1 MRHTRPTTLLALSL
15 MLIACGS
22 AAPTVAPS
30 ASSVDAP
37 IGTIASRVAPASA
50 APVSA
55 APATQ
60 PISAPTTVV
69 TVPAQPTPT
78 VTPTP
83 TPRVVI
89 PIAPGAV
96 RHAIVPPRSQAT
108 YRAGEKFLGQEISV
122 RVATVSGVTGDLYI
136 DRQRPS
142 ASSVSTITVPIRG
155 LVSDMPDHDRVR
167 DRFLETTRYP
177 NVTFTPQRLVGL
189 PDTPYTDGQLL
200 TFQIVGEMT
209 MRGATSPVAFDV
221 TGTLSGTT
229 FSGTAKAKVQITDF
243 GLTVPTLTA
252 LELDNNIYLEIT
264 LIAEQQR

>member
-1 MRHTRPTTLLALSL
+1 MRRARAIPLLALAL
-15 MLIACGS
+15 LLAACGNAVPAATPPPSIADTPSS
-22 AAPTVAPS
+22 AA
-30 ASSVDAP
+30 ASL
-37 IGTIASRVAPASA
+37 
-50 APVSA
+50 APVPA

-60 PISAPTTVV
+60 RLPDPTTAA

-78 VTPTP
+78 FTPTP

-89 PIAPGAV
+89 PIASGAL
-96 RHAIVPPRSQAT
+96 RHMVVPQRSQAT

-167 DRFLETTRYP
+167 DRFLETSRYP

-189 PDTPYTDGQLL
+189 PDTPYADDQPL

-209 MRGATSPVAFDV
+209 MRGATSVVTFDV
-221 TGTLSGTT
+221 TGTLSSTT

-243 GLTVPTLTA
+243 GLTVPTMTA

-264 LIAEQQR
+264 IIAEQQR